1 MYLYQFNFHFNDSI
15 FFNSVQVKQQNSTS
29 AKVAQ
34 MFDLVFDPKTDK
46 EQRLQ
51 VHIYISIYN
60 CVLIGLVCTEK
71 LTGTSFDC

>member
-1 MYLYQFNFHFNDSI
+1 MYLYINLISISMIQF

-51 VHIYISIYN
+51 VHI
-60 CVLIGLVCTEK
+60 
-71 LTGTSFDC
+71 

>member
-1 MYLYQFNFHFNDSI
+1 MINNSYDISVNEFNIQCIYMNLISISMIQFFL
-15 FFNSVQVKQQNSTS
+15 NSVQVKQQNSTS

-51 VHIYISIYN
+51 VHI
-60 CVLIGLVCTEK
+60 
-71 LTGTSFDC
+71 

>member
-1 MYLYQFNFHFNDSI
+1 MINNSYDISVNEFNIQCIYINLISISMIHF

-51 VHIYISIYN
+51 VHI
-60 CVLIGLVCTEK
+60 
-71 LTGTSFDC
+71 

>member
-1 MYLYQFNFHFNDSI
+1 MVNNSYNVSVNEFNTYNVFITLQYSFLSFNFFYY
-15 FFNSVQVKQQNSTS
+15 VQVKQQNSTS

-51 VHIYISIYN
+51 VHNHININ
-60 CVLIGLVCTEK
+60 V
-71 LTGTSFDC
+71 F

>member
-1 MYLYQFNFHFNDSI
+1 MVNNSYNVSVNEFNTYNVFITLQYSFLSFNFFY
-15 FFNSVQVKQQNSTS
+15 FVQVKQQNSTS

-51 VHIYISIYN
+51 VHSHLNIN
-60 CVLIGLVCTEK
+60 V
-71 LTGTSFDC
+71 F

>member
-1 MYLYQFNFHFNDSI
+1 MINNSYDISVNEFNIQCIYMNLISI
-15 FFNSVQVKQQNSTS
+15 SMIQFFNSVQVKQQNSTS

-51 VHIYISIYN
+51 VHI
-60 CVLIGLVCTEK
+60 
-71 LTGTSFDC
+71 

>member
-1 MYLYQFNFHFNDSI
+1 MINNSYDISVNEFNIQCIYINLISISMIQFFL
-15 FFNSVQVKQQNSTS
+15 NSVQVKQQNSTS

-51 VHIYISIYN
+51 VHI
-60 CVLIGLVCTEK
+60 
-71 LTGTSFDC
+71 

>member
-15 FFNSVQVKQQNSTS
+15 FLNSVQVKQQNSTS

-51 VHIYISIYN
+51 VHI
-60 CVLIGLVCTEK
+60 
-71 LTGTSFDC
+71 

>member
-1 MYLYQFNFHFNDSI
+1 MINNSYHISVNEFNIQCIYINLISISMIQFFL
-15 FFNSVQVKQQNSTS
+15 NSVQVKQQNSTS

-51 VHIYISIYN
+51 VHI
-60 CVLIGLVCTEK
+60 
-71 LTGTSFDC
+71 